1 MDDVEMEHSLFRR
14 DVSDAPSQAWLGTV
28 RLATPLSTQVWTLVA
43 LGIVTA
49 ILVWLCFGHYTQR
62 VHVTGLLVPRAGLI
76 SLTANTLGVVDHV
89 DITEGERV
97 EAGQSLVSLSGEHT
111 SKALGNTSASI
122 STQLQRQASS
132 LRQDMGDAVE
142 LQNKQAEDNRMQQ
155 TALKEQLTQIDAQIT
170 IEKKQMALVQELVN
184 KWSGL
189 VAGGY
194 IPAIQVEQEQSAL
207 LADESQLRSLQQ
219 QRSSTRQQLSVLND
233 QLAQLPLSV
242 SAKLNELRRQLAQV
256 EQTLAQNEATRAS
269 ELRAPASGT
278 ISSLLV
284 KAGASVAL
292 GQPLLA
298 IVPDGSSLQAQI
310 LVPSHAVG
318 FVHIG
323 TEVTL
328 HYQAF
333 PYQKFGLQHG
343 VVRSVSRS
351 ALTPG
356 EVTVLLGG
364 GTSASS
370 DPLYLA
376 QVELAD
382 QSVQAYGHK
391 EPLRP
396 GMALDADMLLDRRRI
411 VEWIF
416 EPLYG
421 IGRRWSGGA

>member
-1 MDDVEMEHSLFRR
+1 MEHSLFR
-14 DVSDAPSQAWLGTV
+14 DEAVDARSQAWLGTV
-28 RLATPLSTQVWTLVA
+28 RLATPLSTRAWTFVA
-43 LGIVTA
+43 LVMATA
-49 ILVWLCFGHYTQR
+49 IVLWLFFGHYTQR

-76 SLTANTLGVVDHV
+76 SLTANTLGVIDHV
-89 DITEGERV
+89 GVAEGDRV
-97 EAGQSLVSLSGEHT
+97 ASGQVLVSLSGEHT
-111 SKALGNTSASI
+111 SKALGNTAASVSA
-122 STQLQRQASS
+122 QLQRQAGS
-132 LRQDMGDAVE
+132 LRQDIGDTQQ
-142 LQNKQAEDNRMQQ
+142 LQDKQAEDNRTQQ
-155 TALKEQLTQIDAQIT
+155 SALKEQLVQIDAQIA
-170 IEKKQMALVQELVN
+170 IEKKQMQLVQELVD

-194 IPAIQVEQEQSAL
+194 IPALQVEQEQSAL

-219 QRSSTRQQLSVLND
+219 QRASTQQQLSVLND
-233 QLAQLPLSV
+233 QLTQLPLAV
-242 SAKLNELRRQLAQV
+242 SAKLNDLRRQLAQV
-256 EQTLAQNEATRAS
+256 EQTLAQNEAARAS

-278 ISSLLV
+278 VSTLLV
-284 KAGASVAL
+284 KPGASVAL

-298 IVPDGSSLQAQI
+298 IVPDGSTLQAQI
-310 LVPSHAVG
+310 LVPSQAVG
-318 FVHIG
+318 FVHPGIQ
-323 TEVTL
+323 VTL

-333 PYQKFGLQHG
+333 PYQKFGLHHG

-356 EVTVLLGG
+356 EVTLLLGG
-364 GTSASS
+364 GNPPSS

-376 QVELAD
+376 RVDLAD
-382 QSVQAYGHK
+382 QNVEAYGRK

-421 IGRRWSGGA
+421 MGHRWSSGA

>member
-1 MDDVEMEHSLFRR
+1 M
-14 DVSDAPSQAWLGTV
+14 A
-28 RLATPLSTQVWTLVA
+28 
-43 LGIVTA
+43 TA
-49 ILVWLCFGHYTQR
+49 IVLWLFFGHYTQR

-76 SLTANTLGVVDHV
+76 SLTANTLGVIDHV
-89 DITEGERV
+89 GVAEGDRV
-97 EAGQSLVSLSGEHT
+97 ASGQVLVSLSGEHT
-111 SKALGNTSASI
+111 SKALGNTAASVSA
-122 STQLQRQASS
+122 QLQRQAGS
-132 LRQDMGDAVE
+132 LRQDIGDTQQ
-142 LQNKQAEDNRMQQ
+142 LQDKQAEDNRTQQ
-155 TALKEQLTQIDAQIT
+155 SALKEQLVQIDAQIA
-170 IEKKQMALVQELVN
+170 IEKKQMQLVQELVD

-194 IPAIQVEQEQSAL
+194 IPALQVEQEQSAL

-219 QRSSTRQQLSVLND
+219 QRASTQQQLSVLND
-233 QLAQLPLSV
+233 QLTQLPLAV
-242 SAKLNELRRQLAQV
+242 SAKLNDLRRQLAQV
-256 EQTLAQNEATRAS
+256 EQTLAQNEAARAS

-278 ISSLLV
+278 VSTLLV
-284 KAGASVAL
+284 KPGASVAL

-298 IVPDGSSLQAQI
+298 IVPDGSTLQAQI
-310 LVPSHAVG
+310 LVPSQAVG
-318 FVHIG
+318 FVHPGIQ
-323 TEVTL
+323 VTL

-333 PYQKFGLQHG
+333 PYQKFGLHHG

-356 EVTVLLGG
+356 EVTLLLGG
-364 GTSASS
+364 GNPPSS

-376 QVELAD
+376 RVDLAD
-382 QSVQAYGHK
+382 QNVEAYGRK

-421 IGRRWSGGA
+421 MGHRWSSGA

>member
-1 MDDVEMEHSLFRR
+1 MEHSLFR
-14 DVSDAPSQAWLGTV
+14 DEAVDARSQAWLGTV
-28 RLATPLSTQVWTLVA
+28 RLATPLSTRAWTFVA
-43 LGIVTA
+43 LGMAAAIV
-49 ILVWLCFGHYTQR
+49 LWLFFGHYTQR

-76 SLTANTLGVVDHV
+76 SLTANTLGVIDHV
-89 DITEGERV
+89 GVAEGDRV
-97 EAGQSLVSLSGEHT
+97 ASGQVLVSLSGEHT
-111 SKALGNTSASI
+111 SKALGNTAASVSA
-122 STQLQRQASS
+122 QLQRQAGS
-132 LRQDMGDAVE
+132 LRQDIGDTQQ
-142 LQNKQAEDNRMQQ
+142 LQDKQAEDNRTQQ
-155 TALKEQLTQIDAQIT
+155 SALKEQLVQIDAQIA
-170 IEKKQMALVQELVN
+170 IEKKQMQLVQELVD

-194 IPAIQVEQEQSAL
+194 IPALQVEQEQSAL

-219 QRSSTRQQLSVLND
+219 QRASTQQQLSVLND
-233 QLAQLPLSV
+233 QLTQLPLAV
-242 SAKLNELRRQLAQV
+242 SAKLNDLRRQLAQV
-256 EQTLAQNEATRAS
+256 EQTLAQNEAARAS

-278 ISSLLV
+278 VSTLLV
-284 KAGASVAL
+284 KPGASVAL

-298 IVPDGSSLQAQI
+298 IVPDGSTLQAQI
-310 LVPSHAVG
+310 LVPSQAVG
-318 FVHIG
+318 FVHPGIQ
-323 TEVTL
+323 VTL

-333 PYQKFGLQHG
+333 PYQKFGLHHG

-356 EVTVLLGG
+356 EVTLLLGG
-364 GTSASS
+364 GNPPSS

-376 QVELAD
+376 RVDLAD
-382 QSVQAYGHK
+382 QNVEAYGRK

-421 IGRRWSGGA
+421 MGHRWSSGA

>member
-1 MDDVEMEHSLFRR
+1 MEHSLFR
-14 DVSDAPSQAWLGTV
+14 DEAVDARSQAWLGTV
-28 RLATPLSTQVWTLVA
+28 RLATPLSTRAWTFVA
-43 LGIVTA
+43 LGMAAAIV
-49 ILVWLCFGHYTQR
+49 LWLFFGHYTQR

-76 SLTANTLGVVDHV
+76 SLTANTLGVIDHV
-89 DITEGERV
+89 GVAEGDRV
-97 EAGQSLVSLSGEHT
+97 ASGQVLVSLSDEHT
-111 SKALGNTSASI
+111 SKALGNTAASVSA
-122 STQLQRQASS
+122 QLQRQAGS
-132 LRQDMGDAVE
+132 LRQDIGDTQRLE
-142 LQNKQAEDNRMQQ
+142 DKQAEDNRTQQ
-155 TALKEQLTQIDAQIT
+155 SALKEQLVQIDAQIA
-170 IEKKQMALVQELVN
+170 IEKKQMQLVQELVD

-194 IPAIQVEQEQSAL
+194 IPALQVEQEQSAL

-219 QRSSTRQQLSVLND
+219 QRASTQQQLSVLND
-233 QLAQLPLSV
+233 QLTQLPLAV
-242 SAKLNELRRQLAQV
+242 SAKLNDLRRQLAQV
-256 EQTLAQNEATRAS
+256 EQTLAQNEAARAS

-278 ISSLLV
+278 VSTLLV
-284 KAGASVAL
+284 KPGASVAL

-298 IVPDGSSLQAQI
+298 IVPDGSALQAQI
-310 LVPSHAVG
+310 LVPSQAVG
-318 FVHIG
+318 FVHPGIQ
-323 TEVTL
+323 VTL

-333 PYQKFGLQHG
+333 PYQKFGLHHG

-356 EVTVLLGG
+356 EVTLLLGG
-364 GTSASS
+364 GNPPSS

-376 QVELAD
+376 RVDLAD
-382 QSVQAYGHK
+382 QNVEAYGRK

-421 IGRRWSGGA
+421 MGHRWSSGA

>member
-1 MDDVEMEHSLFRR
+1 MEHSLFR
-14 DVSDAPSQAWLGTV
+14 DEAVDARSQAWLGTV
-28 RLATPLSTQVWTLVA
+28 RLATPLSTRAWTFVA
-43 LGIVTA
+43 LGMAAAIV
-49 ILVWLCFGHYTQR
+49 LWLFFGHYTQR

-76 SLTANTLGVVDHV
+76 SLTANTLGVIDHV
-89 DITEGERV
+89 GVAEGDRV
-97 EAGQSLVSLSGEHT
+97 ASGQVLVSLSGEHT
-111 SKALGNTSASI
+111 SKALGNTAASVSA
-122 STQLQRQASS
+122 QLQRQAGS
-132 LRQDMGDAVE
+132 LRQDIGDT
-142 LQNKQAEDNRMQQ
+142 LQLQDKQAEDNRTQQ
-155 TALKEQLTQIDAQIT
+155 SALKEQLVQIDAQIA
-170 IEKKQMALVQELVN
+170 IEKKQMQLVQELVD

-194 IPAIQVEQEQSAL
+194 IPALQVEQEQSAL

-219 QRSSTRQQLSVLND
+219 QRASTQQQLSVLND
-233 QLAQLPLSV
+233 QLTQLPLAV
-242 SAKLNELRRQLAQV
+242 SAKLNDLRRQLAQV
-256 EQTLAQNEATRAS
+256 EQTLAQNEAARAS

-278 ISSLLV
+278 VSTLLV
-284 KAGASVAL
+284 KPGASVAL

-298 IVPDGSSLQAQI
+298 IVPDGSTLQAQI
-310 LVPSHAVG
+310 LVPSQAVG
-318 FVHIG
+318 FVHPGIQ
-323 TEVTL
+323 VTL

-333 PYQKFGLQHG
+333 PYQKFGLHHG

-356 EVTVLLGG
+356 EVTLLLGG
-364 GTSASS
+364 GNPPSS

-376 QVELAD
+376 RVDLAD
-382 QSVQAYGHK
+382 QNVEAYGRK

-421 IGRRWSGGA
+421 MGHRWSSGA